1 MKYQVKIGE
10 QNFEVEVGD
19 LQARP
24 ILATVE
30 GETFEI
36 TPEEVQA
43 AAPVA
48 SVSTSVPASAPA
60 PVAAAP
66 VVAVN
71 SARAVVSPL
80 PGTIIVVSV
89 KPGDSVKHGQE
100 LMVLEAMKM
109 KNAIR
114 ATREGVVAAVHVSV
128 GDTVR
133 HSQPLLE
140 FKD

>member
-1 MKYQVKIGE
+1 MKYQVKIGDKA
-10 QNFEVEVGD
+10 FEVEVGD
-19 LQARP
+19 LSARP

-36 TPEEVQA
+36 TPEETVA
-43 AAPVA
+43 ALPVA
-48 SVSTSVPASAPA
+48 AVSASVPAPAAPA
-60 PVAAAP
+60 AAVPAAA
-66 VVAVN
+66 VS

-80 PGTIIVVSV
+80 PGTIITISV
-89 KPGDSVKHGQE
+89 KPGDSVNHGQE

-114 ATREGVVAAVHVSV
+114 ATREGVVAAIHVSV

-133 HSQPLLE
+133 HGQALLE
-140 FKD
+140 FKE